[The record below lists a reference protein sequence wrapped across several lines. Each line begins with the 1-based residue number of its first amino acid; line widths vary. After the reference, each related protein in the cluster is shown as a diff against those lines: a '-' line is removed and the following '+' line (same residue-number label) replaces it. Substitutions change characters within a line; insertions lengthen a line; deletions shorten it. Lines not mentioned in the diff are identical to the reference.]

1 MANHLCV
8 NAQAHTILMSF
19 HLKKGNRELGPLE
32 ADNIVALLQA
42 GDCLPTDL
50 IRKEEDPDGW
60 VPASAMFPE
69 GSWTREDV
77 EPTLVGSSNPLAV
90 TIRQL
95 LNEEQDAATSR
106 KLVAALAGKLERG
119 ELVKAVAV
127 QKKPLLNLAPEAIVA
142 TTERLLIVRDRII
155 GKNIEA
161 IAYADLV
168 IVSVTRE
175 LLGAT
180 VQLETRNRRKWTI
193 ESLPKE
199 SAEQVVRWVRAR
211 QQQLSA
217 EPLEGAAQDDPL
229 ARLKKLKELLDQG
242 LITAA
247 DYEARKS
254 EILPCI

>member
-1 MANHLCV
+1 
-8 NAQAHTILMSF
+8 MSF
-19 HLKKGNRELGPLE
+19 YFKKGSREIGPLE

-60 VPASAMFPE
+60 VPASALFPE
-69 GSWTREDV
+69 GSWTRHDV
-77 EPTLVGSSNPLAV
+77 EPTLIGSSNPLVVA
-90 TIRQL
+90 IRQL
-95 LNEEQDAATSR
+95 LNEEQDEATSR
-106 KLVAALAGKLERG
+106 ELIAALAGKLERG
-119 ELVKAVAV
+119 ELVKAVSV
-127 QKKPLLNLAPEAIVA
+127 QKKPVLNLTPDALVA
-142 TTERLLIVRDRII
+142 TTQRLLIVRDRII

-168 IVSVTRE
+168 SLTVTRE
-175 LLGAT
+175 MLGAT
-180 VQLETRNRRKWTI
+180 VQLETRDRRKWAI

-217 EPLEGAAQDDPL
+217 EPLEAALQDDPL

-242 LITAA
+242 LISAA
-247 DYEARKS
+247 DYEAKKS
-254 EILPCI
+254 EILPSL

>member
-1 MANHLCV
+1 
-8 NAQAHTILMSF
+8 MSF
-19 HLKKGNRELGPLE
+19 YFKKGSREIGPLE

-60 VPASAMFPE
+60 VPASALFPE
-69 GSWTREDV
+69 GSWTRHDA
-77 EPTLVGSSNPLAV
+77 EPTLIGSSNPLVVA
-90 TIRQL
+90 IRQL
-95 LNEEQDAATSR
+95 LNEEQDEATSR
-106 KLVAALAGKLERG
+106 ELIAALADKLERG
-119 ELVKAVAV
+119 ELVKAVSV
-127 QKKPLLNLAPEAIVA
+127 QKKPVLNLTPDALVA
-142 TTERLLIVRDRII
+142 TTQRLLIVRDRII

-168 IVSVTRE
+168 SLTVTRE
-175 LLGAT
+175 MLGAT
-180 VQLETRNRRKWTI
+180 VSLETRDRRKWSI
-193 ESLPKE
+193 DSLPKE

-217 EPLEGAAQDDPL
+217 EPLESALQDDPL

-247 DYEARKS
+247 DYEAKKS
-254 EILPCI
+254 EILPSL